1 MCKDFP
7 QTDAQIYLWLTQSLI
22 EQCFIM
28 HTIELRSHHLS
39 LLRYLGVSVS
49 LCAHRGRTA
58 EFRILIKFRLLRV
71 EQLAR
76 PASLAPPLLASPS
89 TRLASGAG
97 ALSMWNPRVT
107 VSSGVIATGR
117 KV

>member
-1 MCKDFP
+1 
-7 QTDAQIYLWLTQSLI
+7 
-22 EQCFIM
+22 M

-76 PASLAPPLLASPS
+76 PASLSLPLSWPLLPLVSPPVPEHYRCG
-89 TRLASGAG
+89 T
-97 ALSMWNPRVT
+97 PE
-107 VSSGVIATGR
+107 
-117 KV
+117 